1 MLAPLW
7 FFGFDSLMEFIGFA
21 IASAVAYQALKGY
34 RLSKERTL
42 LYLNLSFGLLGAG
55 LLIDGLANL
64 VVLLVRFHRAFLFL
78 SAFGYTIDFVAQFLA
93 YGLLVFAYM
102 QQTRNVGAQVPIA
115 AAAVPVLFFEHN
127 LVTELILIFLLVYI
141 ATHTAMNYSMNKSA
155 SALLVFGAFA
165 SLSVA
170 HLFFLLFTLAPVFF
184 PFAHIAQLFGF
195 LLLLAM
201 LLRVNH
207 PT

>member
-7 FFGFDSLMEFIGFA
+7 FFGFDSLMEFIAFA

-64 VVLLVRFHRAFLFL
+64 VVLLARFHRAFLFL
-78 SAFGYTIDFVAQFLA
+78 SAFGYTINFLAQLLA

-102 QQTRNVGAQVPIA
+102 QQARNVGGQVA
-115 AAAVPVLFFEHN
+115 MAAAVPALFFEHN
-127 LVTELILIFLLVYI
+127 AITELILIFLLVYI
-141 ATHTAMNYSMNKSA
+141 ATNTAINYNMNKST

-170 HLFFLLFTLAPVFF
+170 HIFFLLFTIAPIFF

-207 PT
+207 AA

>member
-115 AAAVPVLFFEHN
+115 AAVPVLFFEHN
-127 LVTELILIFLLVYI
+127 FVTELILIFLLVYI
-141 ATHTAMNYSMNKSA
+141 ATHTAMNYNMNKSA

-170 HLFFLLFTLAPVFF
+170 HLFFLLFTLAAVFF

>member
-21 IASAVAYQALKGY
+21 IVSAVAYQALKGY

-78 SAFGYTIDFVAQFLA
+78 SVFGYTINFVAQVLA
-93 YGLLVFAYM
+93 YGLLVC
-102 QQTRNVGAQVPIA
+102 VHA
-115 AAAVPVLFFEHN
+115 ASEECRRTGPDCCCVSCP
-127 LVTELILIFLLVYI
+127 
-141 ATHTAMNYSMNKSA
+141 S
-155 SALLVFGAFA
+155 
-165 SLSVA
+165 SLN
-170 HLFFLLFTLAPVFF
+170 TTP
-184 PFAHIAQLFGF
+184 
-195 LLLLAM
+195 
-201 LLRVNH
+201 
-207 PT
+207 

>member
-7 FFGFDSLMEFIGFA
+7 FFGFDSLMEFIAFA

-64 VVLLVRFHRAFLFL
+64 VVLLARFHRAFIFL
-78 SAFGYTIDFVAQFLA
+78 SAFGYTINFLAQLVA

-102 QQTRNVGAQVPIA
+102 QHARNVGGQVTV

-127 LVTELILIFLLVYI
+127 AITELILIFLLVYI
-141 ATHTAMNYSMNKSA
+141 ATNTAINYRLNKSA

-170 HLFFLLFTLAPVFF
+170 HLFFLLFTLAPIFF

-207 PT
+207 GS